1 MMADNRPKVSVVI
14 PVYNT
19 REYLPV
25 CLNSV
30 ANQTIGAENLEI
42 IVVDDG
48 STDGSVEYLKEFAE
62 RHKNVTAIYL
72 PQNTGSAG
80 YVRNIGIKTATGE
93 WIYFVD
99 SDDWL
104 GAEALEKLVKHAEE
118 WDSDVVQGRMKGVD
132 GAESYG
138 WTVYFSGNRP
148 SVMDGDLAA
157 NGILT
162 SALGSM
168 RLIRTDLIKRKK
180 LLFSED
186 TWFEDAI
193 FILEVLFSAERVSLA
208 NDYDYYFVRRDA
220 ARRIGLTQTTTT
232 SPIRRPER
240 IVKGIEKLFDVIDRY
255 SVHPAQYLKILK
267 KLFSYQLGQ
276 AFIQIN
282 AHAMQWPDQYQDAGI
297 VYKKQVWE
305 RVQRY
310 YTPELN
316 AIMSIPAA
324 IRCDYTQK
332 EVFDESEIGV
342 LAFCKPVKMN
352 SLKLFKQKSNT
363 FRKAKRLPEL
373 EVLSEITW
381 DRLYKISCE
390 AAVFCVIDVVC
401 KESNKIVVKGTYKY
415 PLLITEKPEIF
426 PALQCGDTLITAES
440 VSFNEDFWGEPWQG
454 CGRWQA
460 AFSNLEQADIAEPVF
475 KLGFCFYHDKEQVA
489 FISTFRDNQLKERMV
504 SITLDE
510 ASPGSVTRKEIVL
523 DLGILKDEVAV
534 DTQLKMAK
542 SKIKKIETENKNLK
556 QKVKKTETKTKDLQ
570 QELTAAETVT
580 KDLQLKLT
588 TAETETK
595 GLQQKLTVAET
606 ETKDL
611 QLKLTTA
618 ETETKGLQQKLTAAE
633 TETKDLQLKLCTA
646 NDTIE
651 HNNMVA
657 QGTQA
662 RLRNE
667 VKKFK
672 LKSGAVEKELKE
684 IKNSRSWKLTRPLR
698 FVGRWTRKLLQR

>member
-1 MMADNRPKVSVVI
+1 MCEI
-14 PVYNT
+14 EFET
-19 REYLPV
+19 
-25 CLNSV
+25 
-30 ANQTIGAENLEI
+30 TIKLESPFI
-42 IVVDDG
+42 
-48 STDGSVEYLKEFAE
+48 K
-62 RHKNVTAIYL
+62 
-72 PQNTGSAG
+72 PQNK
-80 YVRNIGIKTATGE
+80 N
-93 WIYFVD
+93 
-99 SDDWL
+99 
-104 GAEALEKLVKHAEE
+104 
-118 WDSDVVQGRMKGVD
+118 
-132 GAESYG
+132 
-138 WTVYFSGNRP
+138 
-148 SVMDGDLAA
+148 
-157 NGILT
+157 
-162 SALGSM
+162 
-168 RLIRTDLIKRKK
+168 
-180 LLFSED
+180 LFSPIFLKN
-186 TWFEDAI
+186 FEIKENINEGRLYITGLGLYQAFLNNQKI
-193 FILEVLFSAERVSLA
+193 GNAYLTPGF

-475 KLGFCFYHDKEQVA
+475 KLGFCFYHDKE
-489 FISTFRDNQLKERMV
+489 
-504 SITLDE
+504 
-510 ASPGSVTRKEIVL
+510 
-523 DLGILKDEVAV
+523 
-534 DTQLKMAK
+534 
-542 SKIKKIETENKNLK
+542 
-556 QKVKKTETKTKDLQ
+556 
-570 QELTAAETVT
+570 
-580 KDLQLKLT
+580 
-588 TAETETK
+588 
-595 GLQQKLTVAET
+595 
-606 ETKDL
+606 
-611 QLKLTTA
+611 
-618 ETETKGLQQKLTAAE
+618 
-633 TETKDLQLKLCTA
+633 
-646 NDTIE
+646 
-651 HNNMVA
+651 
-657 QGTQA
+657 
-662 RLRNE
+662 
-667 VKKFK
+667 
-672 LKSGAVEKELKE
+672 
-684 IKNSRSWKLTRPLR
+684 
-698 FVGRWTRKLLQR
+698 